1 MAGIV
6 LVTAGAC
13 TSNSTASG
21 GNGGN
26 NGPAVNGNDPNSII
40 SAVVSNGS
48 QIKSFHIK
56 IAATGTIK
64 SAALADTGT
73 SALSGDLKLDGATIE
88 GDVDVTNAATHL
100 TFTLPAVPVSADMS
114 VPISGDIIVV
124 KGIAYYKVV
133 LTGATGT
140 KYTKLD
146 LSSSL
151 GSITALSSSLPVAG
165 KSASASA
172 MTPSALQSEL
182 AQVGVTSKVVGVDNI
197 GGQDAYHIAFTLPL
211 STINAGLASQ
221 TTSSSMKI
229 DTLGLDVWVYK
240 NNNRPAKAEL
250 KEGSTTLG
258 DIDLTVTVTDY
269 DKSVTVAAPA
279 ASDITP

>member
-1 MAGIV
+1 MAGVV

-13 TSNSTASG
+13 SSNSTASG
-21 GNGGN
+21 GN
-26 NGPAVNGNDPNSII
+26 NGASVNGNDPNSIMA
-40 SAVVSNGS
+40 AVVGNGS

-64 SAALADTGT
+64 SAALADTGSST
-73 SALSGDLKLDGATIE
+73 SLSGDLKLDGATIE

-100 TFTLPAVPVSADMS
+100 TFSLPAVPVSADMS
-114 VPISGDIIVV
+114 VPISGAIIVV
-124 KGIAYYKVV
+124 NKVAYYKVV

-140 KYTKLD
+140 KYTKMD

-151 GSITALSSSLPVAG
+151 GSITALSSSLPVAA
-165 KSASASA
+165 KSAGASA
-172 MTPSALQSEL
+172 MTPSALQSAL
-182 AQVGVTSKVVGVDNI
+182 AQAGVTSKVVGVDQI

-211 STINAGLASQ
+211 SIINAGLSSQASG
-221 TTSSSMKI
+221 SSMKI

-250 KEGSTTLG
+250 KEGSTTVG

-269 DKSVTVAAPA
+269 DKSVTVNAPA
-279 ASDITP
+279 AGDVTP